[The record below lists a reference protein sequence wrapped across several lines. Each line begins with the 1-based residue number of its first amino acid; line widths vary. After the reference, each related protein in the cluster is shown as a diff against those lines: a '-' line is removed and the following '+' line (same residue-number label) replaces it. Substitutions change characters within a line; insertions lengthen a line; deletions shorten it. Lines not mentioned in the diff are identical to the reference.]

1 MHLKIGTRGSA
12 LALAQAEIVGQTL
25 KQKIS
30 HLTYEL
36 VVIQTKGDRVLDKA
50 LHQMMDKGLFV
61 KEIEQQLM
69 DGTIDLAVHSYK
81 DVPSQLLKQ
90 FVIAPVLV
98 REDAQDVLISRDR
111 LDFFS
116 LPPGSIV
123 GTGSFRRIQQL
134 SALRPDLVFENVR
147 GNIVTRLKKLDDGQY
162 DALVLAQAGLKR
174 LGLEE
179 RICQVFTDD
188 QCIPACAQ
196 GALAIELC
204 RKNTEL
210 LEVLERFAN
219 RELDECIN
227 HERAFLKE
235 MGGSC
240 AIPVGAHMV
249 KEEEGYTFYTVY
261 GDDRSI
267 VKTKNS
273 GSDMDCLL
281 ELALSQTK
289 EAFHE

>member
-12 LALAQAEIVGQTL
+12 LALAQAKIVGEIL

-36 VVIQTKGDRVLDKA
+36 VVIETKGDRVLDKA
-50 LHQMMDKGLFV
+50 LHQIMDKGLFV
-61 KEIEQQLM
+61 KEIERQLAN
-69 DGTIDLAVHSYK
+69 GKIDLAVHSYK
-81 DVPSQLLKQ
+81 DVPSQIFEQ
-90 FVIAPVLV
+90 FTIGPVLI
-98 REDAQDVLISRDR
+98 REDPEDVLVSREG
-111 LDFFS
+111 LDLFS
-116 LPPGSIV
+116 LPPSSVI

-134 SALRPDLVFENVR
+134 SKLRPDLRFKNIR
-147 GNIVTRLKKLDDGQY
+147 GNIVTRLKKLDDGEY
-162 DALVLAQAGLKR
+162 DALVLAKAGLKR
-174 LGLEE
+174 LGLED
-179 RICQVFTDD
+179 RISQIFTDD

-204 RKNTEL
+204 KENTQL
-210 LEVLERFAN
+210 LDLLQCFAEDEVN
-219 RELDECIN
+219 ECVKS
-227 HERAFLKE
+227 ERAFLKE

-249 KEEEGYTFYTVY
+249 KDKAGYTFYTVF
-261 GDDRSI
+261 GDDHSI

-273 GSDMDCLL
+273 GSDMDRLL